1 MKFAI
6 TFIAL
11 VGLAYAQ
18 GPPSKGTPPGKQ
30 ILDKAIAGIG
40 KWSGPGS
47 LQPNPPKSP
56 KPPIKNTI
64 GGLPELFKP
73 KPGSSDWREDTLKGP
88 RKKPGTVWS
97 KSPSPKRRKR
107 EVCGPGPPNELLTG
121 AALKAALA
129 KAYEGMAGGRA
140 IGIGVSKLVD
150 AVPGAS
156 DKMQEATDS
165 ISDFEE
171 THFGSGIVYLIDPV
185 KYGLCEDVLR
195 PDIHPNPEYRKE
207 LIRINCPPGIVVEE
221 TPETPGTV
229 VEETPETP
237 GTVVE
242 ETPETTGTVVE
253 ETPETTGTVVE
264 ETPETTGTVVE
275 ETPETPE
282 TPAEPPRQCFDLTGP
297 IPCGGG
303 QTEVQLDIGRAI
315 CGICGDFWN
324 SKDEKCM
331 DKKAALIWPSLTPIT
346 NRTTCADLGGSSSCG
361 GGQTEA
367 ELDMGWAV
375 CRVCSGFVW
384 DPDTGKCTAKD
395 GKLLWPHKS

>member
-6 TFIAL
+6 TYIAL
-11 VGLAYAQ
+11 VGLACAQ

-30 ILDKAIAGIG
+30 ILDKAIAAIG
-40 KWSGPGS
+40 KWGGPGS
-47 LQPNPPKSP
+47 LQLNPPKSP
-56 KPPIKNTI
+56 KPPIKDTI

-97 KSPSPKRRKR
+97 KSPPPKRRKR
-107 EVCGPGPPNELLTG
+107 EVCGPGPANEPPTG
-121 AALKAALA
+121 AALTNTHGGVAA
-129 KAYEGMAGGRA
+129 GRA
-140 IGIGVSKLVD
+140 VGIGVSQLVE

-165 ISDFEE
+165 ISSFEE
-171 THFGSGIVYLIDPV
+171 THFGSGNVYPINPV
-185 KYGLCEDVLR
+185 KYSHCETVQR

-207 LIRINCPPGIVVEE
+207 LIRINCPPG
-221 TPETPGTV
+221 TV
-229 VEETPETP
+229 VEETPEN
-237 GTVVE
+237 
-242 ETPETTGTVVE
+242 
-253 ETPETTGTVVE
+253 
-264 ETPETTGTVVE
+264 
-275 ETPETPE
+275 PE

-303 QTEVQLDIGRAI
+303 QTEVQLDTGRAI
-315 CGICGDFWN
+315 CGSCGAFW
-324 SKDEKCM
+324 DPEGGKCRNI
-331 DKKAALIWPSLTPIT
+331 KAELIWPSLTPIT
-346 NRTTCADLGGSSSCG
+346 ERTKCADQGGSSSCG

-375 CRVCSGFVW
+375 CRVCSGFGW
-384 DPDTGKCTAKD
+384 DPDSGKCTGKD